1 MYRRLILF
9 GIAVVAS
16 ALVALVIPLALVA
29 RDVARS
35 EHLQEVT
42 YQAREVSVRW
52 QQASAS
58 GEVSLS
64 GLAAE
69 VDYYDGAVTLLDPAG
84 DSYGPAVPDEAT
96 AAVAAARQGASST
109 IDTGGAAYAV
119 DAVPLP
125 DGVGV
130 VLLSTTP
137 EEMREGLL
145 PRLLALVAVS
155 LTLLV
160 LAGAAAW
167 LLARRTVQPIQRLA
181 ATADAIADGDLS
193 PRVEPTAIPEVNDVG
208 RALNRMAGRVQELL
222 ADERVAAAE
231 LAHQL
236 RTPLT
241 VLAADIDSVT
251 DPEVRSR
258 LQDDALALQRQTD
271 EIIATARRT
280 TREGLRAE
288 CDAAVVVAERASFW
302 QLLAEDQQRPSEVAI
317 EEGPLPVRLTAE
329 DLGTVLDILLQNVFI
344 HTPEGVGYRVSAAPL
359 ADTAGA
365 VLVEV
370 SDEGPGLQDRA
381 DGGERTGSSG
391 LGLSIASKL
400 AAATG
405 GRLTTDD
412 SGGGLAVRVVLGPP
426 GAAG

>member
-16 ALVALVIPLALVA
+16 ALVALIIPLALVA

-42 YQAREVSVRW
+42 FVAREISVRW
-52 QQASAS
+52 QQAAAAAD
-58 GEVSLS
+58 VSLPELVTDV
-64 GLAAE
+64 G
-69 VDYYDGAVTLLDPAG
+69 YHDGSVTLLDPAG
-84 DSYGPAVPDEAT
+84 DSYGPEVPDEAT
-96 AAVAAARQGASST
+96 GAVQAARQGASST

-130 VLLSTTP
+130 VLLSTTA
-137 EEMREGLL
+137 EEMREGLF
-145 PRLLALVAVS
+145 PRLLALAAVS
-155 LTLLV
+155 LALLV
-160 LAGAAAW
+160 FAGAAAW

-181 ATADAIADGDLS
+181 TTADAIADGDLS
-193 PRVEPTAIPEVNDVG
+193 ARVEPTAIPEVNDVG

-222 ADERVAAAE
+222 ADERASAAE

-288 CDAAVVVAERASFW
+288 CDAAVVVAERAAFW
-302 QLLAEDQQRPSEVAI
+302 QVLAEDQQRSAVVAI
-317 EEGPLPVRLTAE
+317 EGGPLPVRLTAE
-329 DLGTVLDILLQNVFI
+329 DVGTVLDILLQNVFI
-344 HTPEGVGYRVSAAPL
+344 HTPEGVGYRV
-359 ADTAGA
+359 TAGPA
-365 VLVEV
+365 PDSPGSVLIEV
-370 SDEGPGLQDRA
+370 SDDGPGLQDRG
-381 DGGERTGSSG
+381 DEGDRTGSSG
-391 LGLSIASKL
+391 LGLSIAGKL

-405 GRLTTDD
+405 GGLTSDD
-412 SGGGLAVRVVLGPP
+412 SAGGLTVRVVLGPP
-426 GAAG
+426 GIGG